1 MLLKQISIFLENK
14 PGKLAEVTKILQ
26 DNKVNIR
33 ALSMADTTDFGI
45 LRIIV
50 PEVEKIYKMLKDNHL
65 TVKITE
71 VIGVKVSDRPGG
83 LHEIINFFAHE
94 NVNVEYM
101 YAFVNKTGNNAIIIF
116 KVKNI
121 QQAINILV
129 NNNIE
134 LFKYEDILNI

>member
-33 ALSMADTTDFGI
+33 SLSMADTTDFGI
-45 LRIIV
+45 LRILV
-50 PEVEKIYKMLKDNHL
+50 PEVEKIYKMLKENHL

-83 LHEIINFFAHE
+83 LHEIINYFAQE

>member
-45 LRIIV
+45 LRILV
-50 PEVEKIYKMLKDNHL
+50 PEVEKIYKMLKENHL

-83 LHEIINFFAHE
+83 LHEIINYFAQE